1 MKTNKEVLAIA
12 RSHLGQGG
20 ARFRKYV
27 GLPAGSAWCNAYVDY
42 VANEGGVKSLYFNG
56 KKETYC
62 PHSIQWCKKNLAEIP
77 LYLAMPMDIIYFDWD
92 KNGNP
97 NHIGLVRD
105 KRSTSSIYTI
115 EGNTDGGKV
124 ANKTRPAKYVQGI
137 YRPHYVP
144 TGCKKKKLSC
154 NGNFGYHSI
163 YNLQIALGMKP
174 TGILTKETVKFLQKK
189 VGASEDGAWGA
200 STSRHVQAMLAKAG
214 CYDGKIDGA
223 FGKNSVIALQ
233 KWTNKVNYPP
243 VKKKPSEP
251 KPTPKKTTSA
261 PKTKAEVKNKAIK
274 QTNQQKLLAK
284 MKELAWA
291 YGTAKKKYAYKTG
304 APKAVCKKAMKKY
317 GWADNKAEMSDCG
330 NFVSTVV
337 RESGVDKSFK
347 ALHGTKT
354 PFPKTEKKFN
364 IVLKGKKVP
373 KDFLKAGDIIRYK
386 KKNGNQHTQFYFG
399 NGKVCEASHHNR
411 FGSIVKDE
419 KKYNNSKIAKI
430 STVQVLRAKE

>member
-12 RSHLGQGG
+12 RSHLGQDG

-62 PHSIQWCKKNLAEIP
+62 PHSIQWCKKNLAEVP
-77 LYLAMPMDIIYFDWD
+77 LYLALPMDIIYFDWD

-97 NHIGLVRD
+97 NHIGLVRA
-105 KRSTSSIYTI
+105 KHTTSSIYTI
-115 EGNTDGGKV
+115 EGNTNGGKV
-124 ANKTRPAKYVQGI
+124 AYKTRPAKYVQGI

-163 YNLQIALGMKP
+163 YNLQLALGMKP

-243 VKKKPSEP
+243 VKKKPSEA

-261 PKTKAEVKNKAIK
+261 SKTKAEVKNKAIK

-284 MKELAWA
+284 IKELAWA

-354 PFPKTEKKFN
+354 PFPKTEKKFK

-386 KKNGNQHTQFYFG
+386 KKNGNQHTQFYYG

-411 FGSIVKDE
+411 FGAIVKDE
-419 KKYNNSKIAKI
+419 KKYNNSSIAKI
-430 STVQVLRAKE
+430 STVQVLRAK

>member
-1 MKTNKEVLAIA
+1 MKSNKEVLAIA

-42 VANEGGVKSLYFNG
+42 VANEGGVKTLYFNG

-62 PHSIQWCKKNLAEIP
+62 PHSIKWCKANLAEIP

-92 KNGNP
+92 RNGNP
-97 NHIGLVRD
+97 NHIGLVRE

-115 EGNTDGGKV
+115 EGNTNGGKV
-124 ANKTRPAKYVQGI
+124 AYKTRPAKYVQGI

-144 TGCKKKKLSC
+144 SGCKKKKLSC
-154 NGNFGYHSI
+154 NGNFGYQSI
-163 YNLQIALGMKP
+163 YNLQLALGMKP
-174 TGILTKETVKFLQKK
+174 TGIFTKETVKMLQKK

-200 STSRHVQAMLAKAG
+200 STSRHLQAMLAKAG
-214 CYDGKIDGA
+214 CYSGKIDGA

-243 VKKKPSEP
+243 TKKKPSEA
-251 KPTPKKTTSA
+251 KPTPKKTTPVA
-261 PKTKAEVKNKAIK
+261 KPKAEVKNKAIK
-274 QTNQQKLLAK
+274 KTNQQKLLAK

-304 APKAVCKKAMKKY
+304 APKAVCKKALKKY
-317 GWADNKAEMSDCG
+317 GWADSKAEMSDCG
-330 NFVSTVV
+330 NNVTATV
-337 RESGVDKSFK
+337 REAGVSKSFK

-354 PFPKTEKKFN
+354 PFPKSEKDFN
-364 IVLKGKKVP
+364 IVIKGRKVKKGELKP
-373 KDFLKAGDIIRYK
+373 ADIVRYK
-386 KKNGNQHTQFYFG
+386 KQNGNQHALFYFG
-399 NGKVCEASHHNR
+399 DGKVCEASHHNR
-411 FGSIVKDE
+411 YFAIVKDE

>member
-1 MKTNKEVLAIA
+1 
-12 RSHLGQGG
+12 
-20 ARFRKYV
+20 
-27 GLPAGSAWCNAYVDY
+27 
-42 VANEGGVKSLYFNG
+42 
-56 KKETYC
+56 
-62 PHSIQWCKKNLAEIP
+62 
-77 LYLAMPMDIIYFDWD
+77 
-92 KNGNP
+92 
-97 NHIGLVRD
+97 
-105 KRSTSSIYTI
+105 
-115 EGNTDGGKV
+115 
-124 ANKTRPAKYVQGI
+124 
-137 YRPHYVP
+137 
-144 TGCKKKKLSC
+144 
-154 NGNFGYHSI
+154 
-163 YNLQIALGMKP
+163 MKP
-174 TGILTKETVKFLQKK
+174 TGILTKETVKMLQKK

-200 STSRHVQAMLAKAG
+200 STSRHLQAMLAKAG
-214 CYDGKIDGA
+214 FYDGKIDGA

-261 PKTKAEVKNKAIK
+261 SKTKAEVKNKAIK

-304 APKAVCKKAMKKY
+304 SPKKVCKQAMKKY

-399 NGKVCEASHHNR
+399 SGKVCEASHHNR
-411 FGSIVKDE
+411 FGAIVKDE

-430 STVQVLRAKE
+430 GTVQVLRAKG